1 MVIGDRLRSIRE
13 QKHLSQGDVE
23 KRTGLL
29 RCYVSRVE
37 NGHTVPAIETLEKFA
52 HALEVPMYQLFYD
65 GNEPPQLPSLPK
77 RKTADDVAWGNTGK
91 NGRYFARFRGLLEK
105 ATAEDRKLLLL
116 LAQKIA
122 ARQTRHSQSST
133 TPRAE

>member
-122 ARQTRHSQSST
+122 ARKTRHSQSST